1 MKQLLIIA
9 LALVLGLGIQSCRNE
24 LYKRPVTIDK
34 FEFTNTAGEK
44 YEEQFQKVNK
54 IYVKRIKTFEEEKQ
68 AFKIDTTAGKRYRKY
83 NHTLVASLDTLN
95 LNGKA
100 GVYYQLYLRP
110 NSGIGKIKGDVQ
122 EDKYNELKLFS
133 PEKLFLQHNEQFYSD
148 SVLTGPLK
156 NVIATTS
163 FLQPS
168 NSDEPGIITMSI
180 DSINFD
186 KGFNKRQREGIIRII
201 NNSIVLEQLRTAGKD
216 PNKYTVFNY
225 YPNYSS
231 KKGKSPAAY
240 TINLNVTQ
248 DMLSNKIIVKASSP
262 GYTPDKFTW
271 TESKINRKDYMNGHD
286 YEAKIA
292 LRLLAP
298 AFFRSLYHSRQ
309 IQSSN

>member
-1 MKQLLIIA
+1 MKQLLIRV
-9 LALVLGLGIQSCRNE
+9 LALVLCLGTQSCRKE
-24 LYKRPVTIDK
+24 LYKRPVTIDR

-44 YEEQFQKVNK
+44 YEERFQKVNTFF
-54 IYVKRIKTFEEEKQ
+54 VKKIKTFEEEKQ
-68 AFKIDTTAGKRYRKY
+68 SFKIDTTAGKRYRKY

-122 EDKYNELKLFS
+122 EDRYNELKLFS
-133 PEKLFLQHNEQFYSD
+133 PEKNFLQHKEKYYID
-148 SVLTGPLK
+148 SVITGPFK
-156 NVIATTS
+156 NVIATNR

-168 NSDEPGIITMSI
+168 NIDEPGIITMSI
-180 DSINFD
+180 DSINFE
-186 KGFNKRQREGIIRII
+186 KGFSKRQREGIIRII
-201 NNSIVLEQLRTAGKD
+201 NNSIVLEQLRTASKD
-216 PNKYTVFNY
+216 PNKYLVFNY

-231 KKGKSPAAY
+231 KKDKKPASY

-271 TESKINRKDYMNGHD
+271 TESKINRMDYLNGHD
-286 YEAKIA
+286 YEAKMA
-292 LRLLAP
+292 LRSLAP
-298 AFFRSLYHSRQ
+298 AFFRSLHRSRQ
-309 IQSSN
+309 TRSSN